1 MFSRMVAAFVMLGV
15 FASFVRLF
23 PAAVMLGATFL
34 LVGTVSAIKREST
47 GEPFQ
52 VSDLFL
58 TGQAP
63 ALLGYVGIGSW
74 LAGYIYDVGGSYTP
88 AFALALAGT
97 VVATMAIA
105 AAMRLQRR

>member
-1 MFSRMVAAFVMLGV
+1 MILWGVGEGSRSGLLTAIAGDTFPGPSVGV
-15 FASFVRLF
+15 IVGTMGGFFG
-23 PAAVMLGATFL
+23 LGA
-34 LVGTVSAIKREST
+34 AM
-47 GEPFQ
+47 
-52 VSDLFL
+52 
-58 TGQAP
+58 
-63 ALLGYVGIGSW
+63 GSW